1 MITSIGNSAGN
12 GIVNGMNGVV
22 LRQIASAFAQDA
34 NPKPTSPQPFS
45 NVCKQPHFTTLIAPG
60 VMLHVIPG
68 VQVSWREF
76 VATTPRGSIA
86 LDGFVRGPSE
96 LNSLTLHANFN
107 HHEDVKREATR
118 CTAMQVDYAIKENVL
133 NLFRVDGAPKI
144 HIWVNDPDQDT
155 SLAVWLLANQ
165 ERCAAYSNN
174 SLIDALVDLEDKLD
188 TSGGTYPRNPT
199 DALMRKLAW
208 IFEPYVNARQDHRI
222 GLMKGNE
229 MATIIA
235 AVGSRIT
242 DYADGRGQDIPLDTR
257 LVNMGSHEG
266 WTMLKPVGF
275 YALSQASRMG
285 IELYASY
292 GGEIEPGRHKWTFG
306 KVSSSHPLS
315 MPDLCSYLNRL
326 EGMVDPMQPQWGGGD
341 RFAGSPRPSAS
352 SLDPE
357 RMTKAMN
364 DYMARWREERQL
376 AESMSA

>member
-1 MITSIGNSAGN
+1 
-12 GIVNGMNGVV
+12 
-22 LRQIASAFAQDA
+22 
-34 NPKPTSPQPFS
+34 
-45 NVCKQPHFTTLIAPG
+45 
-60 VMLHVIPG
+60 
-68 VQVSWREF
+68 
-76 VATTPRGSIA
+76 
-86 LDGFVRGPSE
+86 
-96 LNSLTLHANFN
+96 
-107 HHEDVKREATR
+107 
-118 CTAMQVDYAIKENVL
+118 MQVDYAIKENVL